1 MVRGR
6 VRWSDERKK
15 HSVEINKERERVA
28 EKAVIEMVKD
38 RGGLSRE
45 MHTRTHSATISMF
58 KF

>member
-1 MVRGR
+1 MR
-6 VRWSDERKK
+6 EKK
-15 HSVEINKERERVA
+15 HGIEINKERERVA